1 MKITKARL
9 RQIIKEEIHNLKQII
24 KEEVDYPTQNR
35 KLEFHRQWFKRNP
48 GRPFP
53 INDRGFPSFG
63 FGSGGYRPIPHIIDA
78 LIRRGDLTDVN
89 PETGESTGHRMDA
102 ITPEGLGKGYWL
114 TDFAKKQDELYDY
127 ILENPGTSL
136 KGALPGVDG
145 EELTGIVQRL
155 IERGMIWDRDPNNFN
170 ISTRGAKFWSPKYA
184 HYG

>member
-1 MKITKARL
+1 MKITKAKL

-24 KEEVDYPTQNR
+24 KEEVDYPTQNI
-35 KLEFHRQWFKRNP
+35 KLELHRQWFERNP

-53 INDRGFPSFG
+53 LNYNGFPSFN
-63 FGSGGYRPIPHIIDA
+63 GGGHRPIPHIVDT
-78 LIRRGDLTDVN
+78 LVRRGELTDVN
-89 PETGESTGHRMDA
+89 PETGESTGHSMGAYPNPD
-102 ITPEGLGKGYWL
+102 GFGKGYWL

-127 ILENPGTSL
+127 IRENPGTSL

-155 IERGMIWDRDPNNFN
+155 IERGKIWDRDPNNFN
-170 ISTRGAKFWSPKYA
+170 ISTRGAKFWSPGYA